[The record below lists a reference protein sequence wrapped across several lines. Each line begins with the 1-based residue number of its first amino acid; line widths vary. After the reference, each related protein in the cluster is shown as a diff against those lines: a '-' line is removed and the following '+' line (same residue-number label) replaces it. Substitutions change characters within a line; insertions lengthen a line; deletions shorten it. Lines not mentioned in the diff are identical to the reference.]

1 MPANSLKIPRH
12 WWGKILG
19 AVIGLL
25 RGGISGAL
33 IGALLGH
40 IVDRFLAGII
50 GVGATQKAF
59 FDALFGTLGHLSKAD
74 GRVSETEIRMVESLM
89 QQMRISGDDRQRAIR
104 LFNQGKQPG
113 FDLESVLHP
122 FVQHSTVRQDLRQM
136 FMQIVIEA
144 AFSSGNITQAEQAVL
159 LRVASALRIPQQ
171 LFSAMMQAR
180 GAAHGAAGGTGW
192 GAAGS
197 GYRGAGGRPAQ
208 SMASLDQDY
217 AQLGLSRQASDA
229 EIKKAYRKL
238 VSQYHPDKLVSHG
251 LPEEMLEMARTRV
264 SDINTAYDRIKQ
276 SRGFK

>member
-1 MPANSLKIPRH
+1 
-12 WWGKILG
+12 
-19 AVIGLL
+19 
-25 RGGISGAL
+25 
-33 IGALLGH
+33 
-40 IVDRFLAGII
+40 
-50 GVGATQKAF
+50 
-59 FDALFGTLGHLSKAD
+59 
-74 GRVSETEIRMVESLM
+74 MVESLM

-113 FDLESVLHP
+113 FDLEVALHP
-122 FVQHSTVRQDLRQM
+122 FVQHSLVRQDLRHM
-136 FMQIVIEA
+136 FMQILVEA
-144 AFSSGNITQAEQAVL
+144 AFSSGRVTQAEQAVL
-159 LRVASALRIPQQ
+159 LRIASALRIPQQ

-180 GAAHGAAGGTGW
+180 GAAHGATGGTGW

-208 SMASLDQDY
+208 SMANLDQDY
-217 AQLGLSRQASDA
+217 AQLGLSRKATDA